1 MAREVKPISFKI
13 TQEEYD
19 YLATLQQ
26 GEETS
31 PSLVAK
37 RMIREAA
44 YQGLG
49 KPIPKSNEE
58 LAAELR
64 AIAQRVEKLE
74 KKKTA

>member
-13 TQEEYD
+13 TEEEYAF
-19 YLATLQQ
+19 LTSLQQ
-26 GEETS
+26 GEESS

-37 RMIREAA
+37 RLIREAA

-58 LAAELR
+58 LATELR
-64 AIAQRVEKLE
+64 AIAKRLENLE
-74 KKKTA
+74 KRSA